1 LLILHGDADQV
12 IPVREARLLAD
23 FAGQFGAKVDLV
35 IYPGE
40 SHGFGAR
47 LESADGADALTRTLA
62 FLRKELDA
70 K

>member
-1 LLILHGDADQV
+1 VLHGDADQI
-12 IPVREARLLAD
+12 IPVENGKQLAD
-23 FAGQFGAKVDLV
+23 EAKKLGAKVDLV

-47 LESADGADALTRTLA
+47 WDDKNATDALNRA
-62 FLRKELDA
+62 VVFLKRELQV